1 VKETCTFGAP
11 VDWRA
16 KTAKAKKSRAT
27 LRTDRRF
34 ITSVSHINGSP
45 SPELKRIQADFIF
58 AIDRFQ
64 ARGPRHLQPC
74 LLLCWPRGTPL
85 EQGPSMTSINYLR
98 YVSYALFAIGLINLR
113 YQSGEDNLAVR
124 TFIIV
129 GTGAVLFALTFSEPG
144 KKLLSGKVGKSLA
157 WLVAI
162 TATIFAILN

>member
-1 VKETCTFGAP
+1 
-11 VDWRA
+11 
-16 KTAKAKKSRAT
+16 
-27 LRTDRRF
+27 
-34 ITSVSHINGSP
+34 
-45 SPELKRIQADFIF
+45 
-58 AIDRFQ
+58 
-64 ARGPRHLQPC
+64 
-74 LLLCWPRGTPL
+74 
-85 EQGPSMTSINYLR
+85 MTSINYLR

-129 GTGAVLFALTFSEPG
+129 GTGVVLFALTFSEPG